1 MCDAAVAVCA
11 EHLCDD
17 HLVAAE
23 PASLVLLGLD
33 VRRVTHE
40 SLQRLHRLPVVH
52 IGDKAGLVVLPGFL
66 AEVAWNGFGDLSDDA
81 VQGVELVVV
90 LALGEGERRGVH
102 ACEMGAPNAQVN
114 RRRSA
119 KRGGHHHGPSKS
131 RSDGPW
137 WRPR

>member
-1 MCDAAVAVCA
+1 MWDATVAVCA

-17 HLVAAE
+17 HLVAVE

-33 VRRVTHE
+33 VRRVLHE

-102 ACEMGAPNAQVN
+102 ACEMCAPNV
-114 RRRSA
+114 
-119 KRGGHHHGPSKS
+119 K
-131 RSDGPW
+131 
-137 WRPR
+137 